1 MQSSMLQKKTMPDS
15 SCKLIGIPI
24 SLWQLERDSVS
35 PTSLREASL
44 IPCQAWRIPRYLLQL
59 ERSPDVEEQTRVLK
73 VHPHGNSRIYLRFL
87 TQLEENNENFPSN
100 LVFPQQ
106 RKDFCLVVRDTSEF
120 SSRLGRA
127 IGTPL

>member
-1 MQSSMLQKKTMPDS
+1 MLRGKSHGISRVGAETWGIFSSYGGD
-15 SCKLIGIPI
+15 
-24 SLWQLERDSVS
+24 
-35 PTSLREASL
+35 
-44 IPCQAWRIPRYLLQL
+44 
-59 ERSPDVEEQTRVLK
+59 
-73 VHPHGNSRIYLRFL
+73 
-87 TQLEENNENFPSN
+87 FPSN